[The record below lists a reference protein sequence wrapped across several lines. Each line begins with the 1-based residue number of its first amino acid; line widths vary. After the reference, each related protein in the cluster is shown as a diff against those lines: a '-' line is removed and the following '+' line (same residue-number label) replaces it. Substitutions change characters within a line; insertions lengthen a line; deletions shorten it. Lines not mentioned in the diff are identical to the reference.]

1 MNVQLFD
8 YDDTDINSIYSY
20 AKKLEGMTFHEV
32 LDEYERSPIK
42 SYRDKLYDVCDSFA
56 NMVVKEESVSYDT
69 GVSLNDKAK
78 GQLGNF
84 IEKYY
89 FGYD

>member
-1 MNVQLFD
+1 MKLFD

-42 SYRDKLYDVCDSFA
+42 SYGGKLYEAYANFE
-56 NMVVKEESVSYDT
+56 NMVVREKTVEY
-69 GVSLNDKAK
+69 GFGASLNDKAK

-84 IEKYY
+84 IEK
-89 FGYD
+89 